1 MKLYS
6 FLYERGSYQKIYQ
19 SFNKKELEKQ
29 RAEFEVSFKSEG
41 GPNKIGIIE
50 EKEIDIKNGVWR
62 A

>member
-19 SFNKKELEKQ
+19 SFNKKDLEKQ
-29 RAEFEVSFKSEG
+29 RTEFEVSFKNESGCRLGE
-41 GPNKIGIIE
+41 IE
-50 EKEIDIKNGVWR
+50 SFEVNIEKGVWT